1 VEKNA
6 TSWDISWGYLM
17 VVQYDDDDDDMMGSF
32 PTT

>member
-17 VVQYDDDDDDMMGSF
+17 VVQYDDDDDMMGSF